1 MDMMGPPSIRVLAQH
16 RSRRFSHSARAAS
29 IRFAILLGSIVAF
42 ILLCIFFPC
51 ADAAP
56 AGVGKTQAHF
66 EIDLRPVAALAA
78 RDAVVARD
86 RSVDRL
92 SRRTR
97 GIPAD
102 ALDALSASENGLV
115 QDGIAQG
122 ERHANT
128 TWHALFALL
137 CALAAL
143 TVVRLGGWCRARI
156 APKRAFAAPHPI
168 QLAQPSVEPAQF
180 NDHTFRQL
188 SAAKPAESPI
198 GAQVEAFDRNYLD
211 ALSNEGIDLHTFIR
225 AWRQSMLED
234 LEQMHALRRRHDT
247 SGLRASLHR
256 LSGAVGL
263 VGAGSLMEALRRAS
277 VAQPALEGRAIDALC
292 ERMKVLMKQLDTA
305 IETDR
310 SSS

>member
-1 MDMMGPPSIRVLAQH
+1 MDMMGLPSIRAFAQH
-16 RSRRFSHSARAAS
+16 RSRRFSRSARAAS

-42 ILLCIFFPC
+42 VLLCIFFPS

-56 AGVGKTQAHF
+56 AGVGRTQAHF
-66 EIDLRPVAALAA
+66 ESDPSPVAASDA
-78 RDAVVARD
+78 RDAGDARD
-86 RSVDRL
+86 RPVDRL
-92 SRRTR
+92 ARRTR
-97 GIPAD
+97 GIPTD
-102 ALDALSASENGLV
+102 ALYAFSASESGPL

-122 ERHANT
+122 ERHAIT

-137 CALAAL
+137 FGLTALR
-143 TVVRLGGWCRARI
+143 VVSLGGWCRARI

-168 QLAQPSVEPAQF
+168 QHAQPSVEPAQF
-180 NDHTFRQL
+180 NNHTSRQL
-188 SAAKPAESPI
+188 SAAKPAESLV
-198 GAQVEAFDRNYLD
+198 GAQAEAFDRNYLD

-225 AWRQSMLED
+225 AWRQSMLDD
-234 LEQMHALRRRHDT
+234 LEQMHALHRRHDA

-277 VAQPALEGRAIDALC
+277 VAQPALEGRAIDALGK
-292 ERMKVLMKQLDTA
+292 RMEVLMKQLDTA